1 LYWLMNETYAE
12 RLIGLARGGDEQAFE
27 SLVEPLLEP
36 SFRLACGILLDRAAA
51 EDAVQE
57 ATFKAWRALPRLRAD
72 TTSLRPWFLTIVAN
86 QCRSMRRN
94 RWGSVL
100 RGLVDGA
107 GSAGAGRVGASAEV
121 AVAAQVDLAEALRRL
136 DGRSRATVVLRFY
149 LDLSFDEMARV
160 LGGSPQAAKS
170 RLYRSLKAMRP
181 FVEVWT
187 DQEDER
193 R

>member
-36 SFRLACGILLDRAAA
+36 SFRLACGILLDRTAA

-100 RGLVDGA
+100 RGFGDVHHGEA
-107 GSAGAGRVGASAEV
+107 GHTGASAE
-121 AVAAQVDLAEALRRL
+121 AVVPAQLDLAEALRRL
-136 DGRSRATVVLRFY
+136 DGRSRAAVVLRFY

-181 FVEVWT
+181 LVEVWT
-187 DQEDER
+187 GEEDEQR
-193 R
+193 

>member
-100 RGLVDGA
+100 RGLGDGA
-107 GSAGAGRVGASAEV
+107 ASAGAGSVGASAEV

-136 DGRSRATVVLRFY
+136 DGRSRAAVVLRFY

>member
-100 RGLVDGA
+100 RGFVDGA
-107 GSAGAGRVGASAEV
+107 GSAGAASVGASAEV